1 MRTPSR
7 ALTGTTALLMA
18 AGLVLTAA
26 GSGQAAPREQARTEA
41 PPDHLPGDRH
51 DSLAK
56 DNRKGR
62 VAASDRQRARAAAL
76 GARVRWTDFGTPAT
90 LTSLGKPLATGLPA
104 DPAAAARAYV
114 VANRDVLGL
123 TAEGAAA
130 LEQLTVAPMG
140 QGATVLFRQRFGD
153 LPAAVDGMLSVGVRD
168 GAVWHVSSS
177 LARDAATP
185 APATISAEQART
197 AAIADAGRAD
207 AQVMRTALVAVPTA
221 DRGPRAAWEVVLGAD
236 ATGTDPAAYST
247 YVDARDGAVLV
258 REDLID
264 HDSDNPS
271 WEVFPNSPRVDRS
284 SVDTRVRWCA
294 APAAG
299 CREVV
304 GVPGHPAW
312 DADPATGASTT
323 TTRGNNA
330 MAVENWFSNDGTS
343 VGTES
348 ATPRP
353 DRTYAYPWTNQ
364 WQRER
369 CNSEVFT
376 SPQAND
382 IDAARANLFAM
393 HNRMHD
399 WTYHLGFTEQ
409 TWNLQRD
416 NLGRGGLGNDPEQGN
431 AQAGGVSGG
440 PPTFAAR
447 NNANQITPPDGVA
460 PITNMYLWQPIA
472 GSFYAPCVDGDFDM
486 SVIAHEYGHAVSNR
500 MIAGPSAGVSSPQ
513 GMSESWSDQLAVE
526 YLFEHGYAAPGRRG
540 FTIGEYT
547 TQDPNAGIR
556 NHNMSGSPLNYSS
569 VDYDL
574 VGLQVHASGEV
585 WSATNADIRS
595 AMMRRWGSGTPAVQK
610 ACANGTR
617 PVTACPG
624 NRRWIQLVFDSFLL
638 MAVSQ
643 VSMVDARDAM
653 LAADRI
659 RFGGANQD
667 LLWNAFAGRGLG
679 EGAASVGHTDADPT
693 PGFTSP
699 YAREGS
705 LRLLPIGERGQV
717 AGAQLFVGRYQARA
731 VPVADTDAATPL
743 TDRVNLVPGRYEFII
758 RAPGYGHTRIGPVTV
773 RAGQNRTLAVSM
785 RPNLAS
791 TAAGATAGGDGINV
805 PHLVDDDEAT
815 NWAALGAPV
824 AGRQVTV
831 DLAGG
836 VQQVRRVQVS
846 AMLRPPVVGDADAG
860 SQSRYSAL
868 RQFRV
873 LACTVKG
880 AVTCAG
886 GADFRPVYTSRPDA
900 FPAVAPR
907 PRAPELI
914 MRSFDIPRT
923 KATHLRVEVLTNQ
936 CTGAPDYAGEQDADP
951 RAATD
956 CATASPQAQNVRIA
970 EFQAYA
976 R

>member
-1 MRTPSR
+1 M
-7 ALTGTTALLMA
+7 TGTTALLMA
-18 AGLVLTAA
+18 AGMVLTAA
-26 GSGQAAPREQARTEA
+26 AGGQAAPREETHTQAS
-41 PPDHLPGDRH
+41 PDHLPGDRH
-51 DSLAK
+51 DTKAR

-62 VAASDRQRARAAAL
+62 VAVSERQRDRAAAL
-76 GARVRWTDFGTPAT
+76 GARARWTDFGTPAT
-90 LTSLGKPLATGLPA
+90 LTSTGRPLATGLPA

-114 VANRDVLGL
+114 AANSDVLGL

-140 QGATVLFRQRFGD
+140 QGATVLFRQRFGE
-153 LPAAVDGMLSVGVRD
+153 LPAAVDGMLAIGVRQ
-168 GAVWHVSSS
+168 GSVWHVSSS
-177 LARDAATP
+177 LARDAQAP
-185 APATISAEQART
+185 APATIDAAQARRV
-197 AAIADAGRAD
+197 AVADSGRAD
-207 AQVMRTALVAVPTA
+207 ARVLRTSLVAVPTA
-221 DRGPRAAWEVVLGAD
+221 DRGARAAWEVVLGAD
-236 ATGTDPAAYST
+236 TTGADPAAYAT

-264 HDSDNPS
+264 HAADNPS
-271 WEVFPNSPRVDRS
+271 WDVFPNSPRVDRS

-312 DADPATGASTT
+312 DVDPATGASTT
-323 TTRGNNA
+323 TTKGNNA
-330 MAVENWFSNDGTS
+330 IAVHNWFSNDAFS
-343 VGTES
+343 VGTET

-364 WQRER
+364 WQER
-369 CNSEVFT
+369 RCDPEVFT

-382 IDAARANLFAM
+382 IDAARANLFGM

-399 WTYHLGFTEQ
+399 WTYHLGFTED
-409 TWNLQRD
+409 TWNLQQD
-416 NLGRGGLGNDPEQGN
+416 NLGRGGLGGDAEQGN

-440 PPTFAAR
+440 PPTFPAR

-460 PITNMYLWQPIA
+460 PTTNMYLWQPVA

-486 SVIAHEYGHAVSNR
+486 SVIAHEYGHAVTNR

-513 GMSESWSDQLAVE
+513 GMSESWSDQLAME
-526 YLFEHGYAAPGRRG
+526 YLHEHGYAAPGRRG

-556 NHNMSGSPLNYSS
+556 NYNMSASPLNYSS

-574 VGLQVHASGEV
+574 VGLQVHASGEL
-585 WSATNADIRS
+585 WSATNTDIRA
-595 AMMRRWGSGTPAVQK
+595 AMMRRWGAGTPTVQK
-610 ACANGTR
+610 ACANGVR

-624 NRRWIQLVFDSFLL
+624 NRRWIQLVVDSFLL

-667 LLWNAFAGRGLG
+667 LLWNAFAARGLG
-679 EGAASVGHTDADPT
+679 ETAASVGNADPDPT

-705 LRLLPIGERGQV
+705 LRLLPLGERGPV

-743 TDRVNLVPGRYEFII
+743 TDRVDLVPGTYEFVV

-773 RAGQNRTLAVSM
+773 KAGKTRTLAVAL

-791 TAAGATAGGDGINV
+791 AGAGATVTGDGIN
-805 PHLVDDDEAT
+805 LASIADDDEAT
-815 NWAALGAPV
+815 NWASLGAPV

-836 VQQVRRVQVS
+836 LQQVRRVQVS

-860 SQSRYSAL
+860 TQSRYSAV

-873 LACTVKG
+873 LACTAKG
-880 AVTCAG
+880 AVTCADA
-886 GADFRPVYTSRPDA
+886 ADFRPVWTSRPDA

-914 MRSFDIPRT
+914 LRSFDIPRT
-923 KATHLRVEVLTNQ
+923 TATHLRVEVLTNQ
-936 CTGAPDYAGEQDADP
+936 CTGGPDYAGEQDADP

-970 EFQAYA
+970 EFQAFA